1 MLFERF
7 RAALRTLRVRLF
19 IWGMLAV
26 FVMVGAAMFLVREL
40 VRNELVSAFDD
51 LLKAEARQVLVALK
65 DYPDKQSKQTLNR
78 TAEHRK
84 MDLPEAHR
92 RDWFVQV
99 FDEDGN
105 VLWQTDN
112 APTDEELRKADPHL
126 EKWAK
131 TDIGPYRLIYFKP
144 DQTSDQKYYG
154 FRLGS
159 TKEPLNEELGK
170 VNLFMVLAMLVI
182 CLVTPLGAYIMA
194 FRAVQP
200 VAKIIATT
208 ARLEPRNLTERL
220 PIQGTGDEIDQ
231 LSLTINGML
240 DRIASFIERHREFI
254 ADAAHELRSPLTA
267 IRSSV
272 EVALNR
278 PRPLEEYQTLLA
290 DVMEECTSLAD
301 LVNRLLLL
309 AEGDSGR
316 MPGRDKTSS
325 LDKLVRE
332 SLDMFQPVAE
342 AHGVELRSEG
352 IDEVLVPGDEP
363 HLRQIVRNLID
374 NAVKFT
380 EPGGSVTVSV
390 RAERARKQAVLT
402 VSDTGVGIPPENL
415 SRIFTRFFR
424 GDKSRHRNE
433 GPGGSG
439 LGLSICQSI
448 TKALNGDIK
457 VVSELGR
464 GSTFTVTLPQATDG
478 KSSVWALEKVKV

>member
-1 MLFERF
+1 
-7 RAALRTLRVRLF
+7 
-19 IWGMLAV
+19 
-26 FVMVGAAMFLVREL
+26 MFLAAGVGG
-40 VRNELVSAFDD
+40 NELVSAFDD

-309 AEGDSGR
+309 AKGDGPHAGPGQDLLARQAGARIARHVSTRRRGTR
-316 MPGRDKTSS
+316 RRARARRVSTKAGARRRTPSAPDRAQSHRQCRQIHGTRRQRDRIRPGR
-325 LDKLVRE
+325 
-332 SLDMFQPVAE
+332 
-342 AHGVELRSEG
+342 G
-352 IDEVLVPGDEP
+352 VPG
-363 HLRQIVRNLID
+363 
-374 NAVKFT
+374 
-380 EPGGSVTVSV
+380 
-390 RAERARKQAVLT
+390 
-402 VSDTGVGIPPENL
+402 
-415 SRIFTRFFR
+415 SRRF
-424 GDKSRHRNE
+424 
-433 GPGGSG
+433 
-439 LGLSICQSI
+439 
-448 TKALNGDIK
+448 
-457 VVSELGR
+457 
-464 GSTFTVTLPQATDG
+464 
-478 KSSVWALEKVKV
+478 